1 MPKFIVFAK
10 RTEILCAVI
19 EADSA
24 EKAEEAAD
32 NYYDNFDWSDISGS
46 QNSEILYGN
55 SIEEEED
62 E

>member
-24 EKAEEAAD
+24 EKAERLAD
-32 NYYDNFDWSDISGS
+32 EDYPDYDWSDCDGS
-46 QNSEILYGN
+46 LDAQILFGET
-55 SIEEEED
+55 EEEEY